1 MCFPPLEANL
11 TAICTTPTESVA
23 ENDGMLGNGIHD
35 VTFCSLLR
43 QSDDEEASP
52 SANLKACVII

>member
-1 MCFPPLEANL
+1 MVCQE
-11 TAICTTPTESVA
+11 VQQ
-23 ENDGMLGNGIHD
+23 G
-35 VTFCSLLR
+35 VVFCSLLK